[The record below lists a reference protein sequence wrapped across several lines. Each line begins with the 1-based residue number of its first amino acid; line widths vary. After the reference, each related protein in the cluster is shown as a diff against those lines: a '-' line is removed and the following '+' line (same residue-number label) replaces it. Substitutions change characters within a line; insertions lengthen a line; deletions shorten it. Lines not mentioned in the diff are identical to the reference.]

1 MIDRY
6 QQACVMNNHQNH
18 KLAYEPL
25 VVGILT
31 SIMGAV
37 NHLYGGMKFQQGYD
51 FGYEPA
57 IVLGSSGFVWKWA

>member
-37 NHLYGGMKFQQGYD
+37 NHLYGGD
-51 FGYEPA
+51 E
-57 IVLGSSGFVWKWA
+57 VSTRL

>member
-31 SIMGAV
+31 SIMG
-37 NHLYGGMKFQQGYD
+37 GC
-51 FGYEPA
+51 EPF
-57 IVLGSSGFVWKWA
+57 IWGDEVSTRL